1 MSGLFS
7 SIEVSASGMTL
18 QRQKMDVVAQNI
30 ANAETTKTKD
40 GTPYQR
46 KRIIVSEAK
55 ESVPFRTAMSDAR
68 TKLSRT
74 NSRHLVSSPKHSN
87 ANLEISKASANEIN
101 DPASSFRLVHD
112 PDHPDADA
120 DGFVKMPD
128 IEIVNEMV
136 DMMAASRAYEA
147 NTMAIS
153 TAKEMAKNALEI

>member
-7 SIEVSASGMTL
+7 SIDVSASGMTL
-18 QRQKMDVVAQNI
+18 QRRKMDVVAQNI
-30 ANAETTKTKD
+30 ANAETTKTQD

-46 KRIIVSEAK
+46 KRIVVSEAE
-55 ESVPFRTAMSDAR
+55 ESVPFKTAMAQAR
-68 TKLSRT
+68 TKLART
-74 NSRHLVSSPKHSN
+74 HSRHLVSSPRHSN
-87 ANLEISKASANEIN
+87 ANLEISKADAKEII

-112 PDHPDADA
+112 PDHPDADEE
-120 DGFVKMPD
+120 GFVKMPD

-153 TAKEMAKNALEI
+153 TAKEMAKNALDI

>member
-40 GTPYQR
+40 GTPYRR
-46 KRIIVSEAK
+46 KRVLVSEAE
-55 ESVPFRTAMSDAR
+55 ESVPFKTAMASAR
-68 TKLSRT
+68 TKLIRT
-74 NSRHLVSSPKHSN
+74 NNRHLISSRKNSN
-87 ANLEISKASANEIN
+87 ANLEISKAEANEIE

-112 PDHPDADA
+112 PDHPDADQE
-120 DGFVKMPD
+120 GFVKMPD

-153 TAKEMAKNALEI
+153 TAKEMAKNALDI